1 MPLRCYPILA
11 ILLLLLTITRS
22 AQADAIDD
30 YIRAQMTWLRI
41 PGLSLAVIK
50 NGKVVRAKGYG
61 LANIETNTAATP
73 QTVYKIGSVSKQ
85 FLAAGV
91 LCLVQDGKLAL
102 DDKIDKYLENSPDA
116 WKDITLRQV
125 LSHTSGIVREPPG
138 FDPYKIQPDAGV
150 IQSAYPVPLRFPSGQ
165 KWEYSNT
172 GYYCVAEILRKVAG
186 KPWSE
191 FLQERVFTPAGM
203 SVTQVSTRNV
213 IAGRAS
219 GYEAR
224 ATLQNAENWLAVRPS
239 GAYLSTVLDFARWD
253 QALNSSTI
261 LSEASRT
268 QMWTPARLSDGK
280 AVSYGFGWFI
290 DQVQGHKR
298 LAHSGGVPGFV
309 CEYQRYPDDH
319 VSVVIMANIGNRDL
333 GDIARNIAAQYV
345 PALMALS
352 EPTLPEKEPVVARQ
366 LQQIVNGLARGKVDR
381 SQFTPQM
388 AGNLEA
394 DIQQGFGEI
403 LGKLGGVRSLTL
415 LARSQTPT
423 ERTYRYRLNFKHL
436 ALYLSCTLDSENRIT
451 RFAIQD

>member
-22 AQADAIDD
+22 ARADAIDD

-138 FDPYKIQPDAGV
+138 FDPYKIQPDVEV

-239 GAYLSTVLDFARWD
+239 GAYLSNVLDFARWD

-268 QMWTPARLSDGK
+268 HMWTPARLSDGK

-333 GDIARNIAAQYV
+333 GDIAHNIAARYV
-345 PALMALS
+345 PALMAPS

-388 AGNLEA
+388 VGNLEA
-394 DIQQGFGEI
+394 DMQQGFGEI

-415 LARSQTPT
+415 LARGQTPT
-423 ERTYRYRLNFKHL
+423 ERAYRYRLNFKHL